1 MWSLSNRLF
10 YFNLVTLM
18 NMFQGVLEKE
28 REGKF
33 PQMEEIIF
41 LIITFSIILFAW
53 VINICLTFTLIA

>member
-1 MWSLSNRLF
+1 MWSLSNGLF
-10 YFNLVTLM
+10 YFNLLTPI

-28 REGKF
+28 RGGKF

-41 LIITFSIILFAW
+41 LIIMFSIILFTW

>member
-1 MWSLSNRLF
+1 MLSLSNRLF
-10 YFNLVTLM
+10 YFNLVTPI

-28 REGKF
+28 RGEKF

-41 LIITFSIILFAW
+41 LIMFYIILFAW